1 MDAFVGVWLTSVLG
15 AGAFSAA
22 GYVLGQRGI
31 VVPGLF
37 LPQPLA
43 KVVLPPHAPQEEIPK
58 ATSSEPAPEV
68 TVVATYEEA
77 MPGDPTPTPPA
88 FPAASAAAASPAA
101 RPSLPPRMNED
112 DREGEDDEDGIDRP
126 TVVPKRSDHAALM
139 AAAGGTIPPPRP
151 ASIRVEYNDGEARR
165 MERDLTMVRQELREA
180 RERAEKATA
189 QAHAAEVRNREI
201 ERQVDGLRN
210 DLRQEVATRAT
221 AEARAEELGDRLA
234 TASEDA
240 ASLRHKVSNLDKQ
253 TKQLRE
259 ALQGR
264 VRALTTS
271 EWHRR
276 REIEDAEEVQKKLR
290 DVYEKLERSSMPP
303 PSGTGTGTAPPIM
316 TAPPPSPARPREDSE
331 ITRLRDENRALRAK
345 AIASLPPKPRPSA
358 RGSAPEID
366 LQLYR
371 TILERLGSV
380 PGVRGAV
387 VADELGSLVVGSG
400 ELAEGLAA
408 FGAYIRDASARADGL
423 LPLDV
428 VDEIALKDRG
438 GAVLSTRLI
447 AVQPAELSLVLF
459 GTAEDAIAA
468 AARVIEQHLRDRI

>member
-22 GYVLGQRGI
+22 GYVLGQRGV

-37 LPQPLA
+37 LPPPLA
-43 KVVLPPHAPQEEIPK
+43 PVALPP
-58 ATSSEPAPEV
+58 ATAERAVPIATDSEPPPEL
-68 TVVATYEEA
+68 TVVHEYAGEPL
-77 MPGDPTPTPPA
+77 PGDPTPTPPA
-88 FPAASAAAASPAA
+88 FPAAAAAAAHPAA
-101 RPSLPPRMNED
+101 RPSLPPRADGD
-112 DREGEDDEDGIDRP
+112 DDIERP

-151 ASIRVEYNDGEARR
+151 ASLRVDVGFNDAEAQR
-165 MERDLTMVRQELREA
+165 MERDLTTARQELRES

-189 QAHAAEVRNREI
+189 QAHAAEVRNREL
-201 ERQVDGLRN
+201 ERQLDALRIE
-210 DLRQEVATRAT
+210 LRQEVAARAT
-221 AEARAEELGDRLA
+221 ASARADELGDRLA

-240 ASLRHKVSNLDKQ
+240 AGLRHKVSNLDKQ
-253 TKQLRE
+253 AKQLRE

-276 REIEDAEEVQKKLR
+276 REIEDAEEMQKKLR

-303 PSGTGTGTAPPIM
+303 PSGTSPSPSVAPTAPSI
-316 TAPPPSPARPREDSE
+316 RPREDSE
-331 ITRLRDENRALRAK
+331 ITRLREENRALRAK
-345 AIASLPPKPRPSA
+345 AIAALPSKPRPSA

-371 TILERLGSV
+371 TIVDRLDAV

-408 FGAYIRDASARADGL
+408 FGAYIRDASARTEGL
-423 LPLDV
+423 LPFDV
-428 VDEIALKDRG
+428 VDEIALRDKG
-438 GAVLSTRLI
+438 GAILSTRLI
-447 AVQPAELSLVLF
+447 AAQPSELSLVLF
-459 GTAEDAIAA
+459 GTGDDALAA
-468 AARVIEQHLRDRI
+468 ASRLIDQHLRDRI